1 MGSSPVTATTP
12 FAHRR
17 RLLQALDECL
27 GARSGTA
34 PAAPGDLLLAAFSGG
49 PDSTALLLGLREL
62 APARGWRLLAA
73 HVDHGLDEGS
83 ASRAEAARSLAAEIE
98 VDVVVL
104 AAGAGPRLPPEPGE
118 AGGREAAA
126 RRLRYAL
133 LGRLRDERGARW
145 LLTAHH
151 ADDQVETVLLRLLLG
166 SGLAGLAAMPPRRGA
181 LVRPL
186 LSLRRA
192 ELAAAVAEACLV
204 AVDDPT
210 NRDLAPPRNRLRHR
224 LLPAAG
230 PAVHDGA
237 LRLAAAAMGARNAV
251 ERRLAAEL
259 PALGT
264 SAGAA
269 LPLAALRALPP
280 ELLPWALAALARRA
294 GLPYPPRRR
303 AVAELARQLA
313 GGGPVGCDAGAG
325 WSWASE
331 GGALLLRPPGPA
343 AQHAV
348 FAYTLAV
355 PGGVEI
361 REAGANLRLTRQP
374 VADWMRRGSPDRAA
388 LDCVALDLP
397 LAPGDLVTVR
407 SRRAGDRLQPLGCA
421 HRRRLKDLL
430 IDRRVPR
437 GRRDR
442 LPLLCVGDQVAWVPG
457 VTVHHPWR
465 LRPESRWAWVA
476 ELAGAG
482 GEPT

>member
-12 FAHRR
+12 FDNRR

-49 PDSTALLLGLREL
+49 PDSTALLLGLRDL

-83 ASRAEAARSLAAEIE
+83 ASRAEAARRLAGELE
-98 VDVVVL
+98 VEVVVL
-104 AAGAGPRLPPEPGE
+104 AAGAPPLPPEPGD

-126 RRLRYAL
+126 RRVRYAL
-133 LGRLRDERGARW
+133 LERLRAERAARW

-166 SGLAGLAAMPPRRGA
+166 SGLAGLAAMPARRGA

-186 LSLRRA
+186 LPLRRD
-192 ELAAAVAEACLV
+192 ELAAAVAAAGLEPI
-204 AVDDPT
+204 DDPT
-210 NRDLAPPRNRLRHR
+210 NRDLATPRNRLRHL
-224 LLPAAG
+224 LLPAGG
-230 PAVHDGA
+230 PAVHAGA
-237 LRLAAAAMGARNAV
+237 LRLAAAARGARGAV
-251 ERRLAAEL
+251 ERRLLAEL
-259 PALGT
+259 PALAAVSR
-264 SAGAA
+264 SAPA
-269 LPLAALRALPP
+269 LPLAALRGLPP
-280 ELLPWALAALARRA
+280 ELLPWTLAALARRA

-325 WSWASE
+325 WSWTSE
-331 GGALLLRPPGPA
+331 GGELLLRPPAPA

-374 VADWMRRGSPDRAA
+374 VADWMRRGSPHRA
-388 LDCVALDLP
+388 ALDLP

-407 SRRAGDRLQPLGCA
+407 NRRAGDRVQPLGCA

-442 LPLLCVGDQVAWVPG
+442 LPLLCVGEQVAWVPG

-465 LRPESRWAWVA
+465 LRPASRWAWVA
-476 ELAGAG
+476 ELAGTEG
-482 GEPT
+482 DPT